1 MPGTSSL
8 PPRFADRTLDGFHA
22 SSPTATKALAA
33 ARRLVDGE
41 LRNLVLAGPTGV
53 GKTHLAAGIV
63 AAVSARLQAAYV
75 LALGRARE
83 SHSLP
88 LEPRYPEWTNV
99 ADAVTRL
106 RLEMDAPLDDRI
118 AGMRLRRLAS
128 YPGLVVLDDLG
139 REKVTDWTGE
149 VVYTLVNGR
158 YEAMLPTVVTT
169 NLTRSD
175 LADSAYWP
183 AISRLAE
190 DGALVAIEA
199 EDRRLRRMS

>member
-1 MPGTSSL
+1 
-8 PPRFADRTLDGFHA
+8 
-22 SSPTATKALAA
+22 
-33 ARRLVDGE
+33 
-41 LRNLVLAGPTGV
+41 
-53 GKTHLAAGIV
+53 
-63 AAVSARLQAAYV
+63 
-75 LALGRARE
+75 
-83 SHSLP
+83 
-88 LEPRYPEWTNV
+88 
-99 ADAVTRL
+99 
-106 RLEMDAPLDDRI
+106 
-118 AGMRLRRLAS
+118 LAS

-175 LADSAYWP
+175 LAESAYWP

-199 EDRRLRRMS
+199 EDRRLRRVSWAALPGSGRWPPPLARNRPRAATAPP